1 MKVSELFTR
10 LSYGELSNLS
20 MSMEASGT
28 MNPTAHARLIQATNN
43 ALQDMFSRMHLLT
56 RELLIESL
64 DWKSTYFLRPEFAAM
79 NSASTEPYKY
89 ILDTPNNLFTGDVA
103 KVMLVSNEVGDIL
116 PLNDAEQWASV
127 FTPHLDAIQLTHVG
141 SAQVFSVTYQALHPK
156 LLSTG
161 EGVLEQD
168 IRVPSLLE
176 DMLCLKVAQ
185 GIFSPMSGQEFT
197 LKAQQL
203 EGTYES
209 RIVELDQKNL
219 LMDAGMSTNVK
230 LHLRG
235 FP

>member
-20 MSMEASGT
+20 MSMEATGSI
-28 MNPTAHARLIQATNN
+28 NPASHARLLQATNS
-43 ALQDMFSRMHLLT
+43 ALQDMFSRIHLLT
-56 RELLIESL
+56 RELLIESI
-64 DWKSTYFLRPEFAAM
+64 DWKSVYYLRKEFAAM
-79 NSASTEPYKY
+79 NTASTEPYKY
-89 ILDTPNNLFTGDVA
+89 ILDTPNNLFTGDVV

-127 FTPHLDAIQLTHVG
+127 FTPHFDAVQLTHVG
-141 SAQVFSVTYQALHPK
+141 SGQVFSVTYQALHPK
-156 LLSTG
+156 LLTTG
-161 EGVLEQD
+161 EDVLEQD

-176 DMLCLKVAQ
+176 DMLCLKVAH

-203 EGTYES
+203 ENAYES
-209 RIVELDQKNL
+209 RIIELDQKNL